1 MSKSVLIIATLDT
14 KGPEAAYIRDG
25 LNRLGI
31 KTTVIDTGILGE
43 PLGITPDISHEDLAI
58 FGGITLHELQNSGT
72 RGRAVERMRTFVIEK
87 VKELH
92 SKGEVLGAIGIG
104 GAEGSV
110 MGAGALMS
118 LPIGVPKLVLS
129 PIASGRHEF
138 GPLVGTSDMLVMH
151 TVIDIL
157 GLNHISKTIYDN
169 AVAAMSG
176 LVNHGHELT
185 VPPAGSKYVAVTMLG
200 NTTTA
205 VMALQK
211 ELEKSG
217 FEVVTFHAN
226 GVGGPAMEELAEA
239 GQFVGVIDFT
249 PSEIVGTLVGG
260 IHYGGP
266 RRMKRVGPLGIPQ
279 ILVPACVDF
288 SVHHTTSISDEF
300 KTGTFEILQT
310 KPLTHWQIV
319 GGKYISV
326 LIVLL
331 FVIVPT
337 FIYIITIH
345 FLSASSSIDG
355 GGIAGSYLGLFLL
368 AAVFSA
374 ISLCCS
380 SYTSNAVVAF
390 LISAFTCLI
399 LYFGFNAISKLPLLQ
414 GNADFYVEMFGIDF
428 HYRSISR
435 GVLDS
440 RDLVYFTSI
449 IFLTTAY
456 RFYVNKYREKLG
468 LVYRIE

>member
-58 FGGITLHELQNSGT
+58 FGGITLLELQNSGT

-87 VKELH
+87 VRELH

-110 MGAGALMS
+110 MGAGALMT
-118 LPIGVPKLVLS
+118 LPIGIPKLVLS

-157 GLNHISKTIYDN
+157 GLNHISKTVYDN
-169 AVAAMSG
+169 AVAAMAG
-176 LVNHGHELT
+176 LVQHGHELAA
-185 VPPAGSKYVAVTMLG
+185 PPAGSKYVAVTMLG
-200 NTTTA
+200 NTTNA

-266 RRMKRVGPLGIPQ
+266 KRMKRVGPLGIPQ

-288 SVHHTTSISDEF
+288 SVHHTTSITNEF
-300 KTGTFEILQT
+300 KNRPIYDHNPEFALARCSKDEMGKLGAYFAECANTSQGPVEIVIPGEGYSIPNVPGGVFWDREADATFESELMKHINPEIPV
-310 KPLTHWQIV
+310 K
-319 GGKYISV
+319 
-326 LIVLL
+326 
-331 FVIVPT
+331 
-337 FIYIITIH
+337 
-345 FLSASSSIDG
+345 
-355 GGIAGSYLGLFLL
+355 
-368 AAVFSA
+368 
-374 ISLCCS
+374 
-380 SYTSNAVVAF
+380 
-390 LISAFTCLI
+390 
-399 LYFGFNAISKLPLLQ
+399 KLPLHA
-414 GNADFYVEMFGIDF
+414 NSDDFGIAVA
-428 HYRSISR
+428 RS
-435 GVLDS
+435 
-440 RDLVYFTSI
+440 
-449 IFLTTAY
+449 FLTLIKQE
-456 RFYVNKYREKLG
+456 NK
-468 LVYRIE
+468 

>member
-43 PLGITPDISHEDLAI
+43 PLGIVPDISHEDLAI
-58 FGGITLHELQNSGT
+58 FCGITLQELQNSGT

-87 VKELH
+87 VKELF

-110 MGAGALMS
+110 MSAGALMT

-169 AVAAMSG
+169 AIAAMAG
-176 LVNHGHELT
+176 LVNHGHELSK
-185 VPPAGSKYVAVTMLG
+185 PPAGSKYVAVTMLG

-211 ELEKSG
+211 ELEGAG

-239 GQFVGVIDFT
+239 GQFVGIIDFT

-266 RRMKRVGPLGIPQ
+266 RRMKRAGPLGIPQ

-288 SVHHTTSISDEF
+288 SVHHTTSIPDEF
-300 KTGTFEILQT
+300 KNRPIYDHNPEFALARCTKEEMGKLGAYFAECANTSVGPLEIVIPGEGYSIPNTPGGVFWDRDADAAFESELMKNIN
-310 KPLTHWQIV
+310 P
-319 GGKYISV
+319 
-326 LIVLL
+326 
-331 FVIVPT
+331 
-337 FIYIITIH
+337 
-345 FLSASSSIDG
+345 
-355 GGIAGSYLGLFLL
+355 GIA
-368 AAVFSA
+368 VE
-374 ISLCCS
+374 
-380 SYTSNAVVAF
+380 
-390 LISAFTCLI
+390 
-399 LYFGFNAISKLPLLQ
+399 KLPLHA
-414 GNADFYVEMFGIDF
+414 NSKEFGIAVAQRF
-428 HYRSISR
+428 LSLISVR
-435 GVLDS
+435 
-440 RDLVYFTSI
+440 T
-449 IFLTTAY
+449 
-456 RFYVNKYREKLG
+456 K
-468 LVYRIE
+468 

>member
-43 PLGITPDISHEDLAI
+43 PLGIVPDISHEDLAI
-58 FGGITLHELQNSGT
+58 FGGITLQELQNSGT

-87 VKELH
+87 VKELF

-110 MGAGALMS
+110 MGAGALMT

-169 AVAAMSG
+169 AIAAMAG
-176 LVNHGHELT
+176 LVNHGHELSK
-185 VPPAGSKYVAVTMLG
+185 PPAGSKYVAVTMLG

-211 ELEKSG
+211 ELEQAG

-239 GQFVGVIDFT
+239 GQFVGIIDFT

-266 RRMKRVGPLGIPQ
+266 RRMKRAGVLGIPQ

-288 SVHHTTSISDEF
+288 SVHHTTSIPDEF
-300 KTGTFEILQT
+300 KDRPIYDHNPEFALARCTKEEMGKLGAYFAECANTSMGPTEIVIPGEGYSIPNVPGGVFWDRDADAVFESELMKNI
-310 KPLTHWQIV
+310 KPE
-319 GGKYISV
+319 ISIEKLPLHANSKEFGIAV
-326 LIVLL
+326 AQR
-331 FVIVPT
+331 
-337 FIYIITIH
+337 
-345 FLSASSSIDG
+345 FLS
-355 GGIAGSYLGLFLL
+355 
-368 AAVFSA
+368 
-374 ISLCCS
+374 
-380 SYTSNAVVAF
+380 
-390 LISAFTCLI
+390 LISA
-399 LYFGFNAISKLPLLQ
+399 
-414 GNADFYVEMFGIDF
+414 
-428 HYRSISR
+428 
-435 GVLDS
+435 
-440 RDLVYFTSI
+440 
-449 IFLTTAY
+449 
-456 RFYVNKYREKLG
+456 
-468 LVYRIE
+468 RIK

>member
-1 MSKSVLIIATLDT
+1 VSKSVLIIATLDT

-43 PLGITPDISHEDLAI
+43 PLGVTPDISHEDLAI
-58 FGGITLHELQNSGT
+58 FGGITLLELQNSGT

-87 VKELH
+87 VRELH

-110 MGAGALMS
+110 MGAGALMT
-118 LPIGVPKLVLS
+118 LPIGIPKLVLS

-157 GLNHISKTIYDN
+157 GLNHISKTVYDN
-169 AVAAMSG
+169 AVAAMAG
-176 LVNHGHELT
+176 LVQHGHELAA
-185 VPPAGSKYVAVTMLG
+185 PPAGSKYVAVTMLG
-200 NTTTA
+200 NTTNA

-266 RRMKRVGPLGIPQ
+266 KRMKRVGPLGIPQ

-288 SVHHTTSISDEF
+288 SVHHTTSITNEF
-300 KTGTFEILQT
+300 KNRPIYDHNPEFALARCSKDEMGKLGAYFAECANTSQGPVEIVIPGEGYSIPNVPGGVFWDREADATFESELMKHINPEIPV
-310 KPLTHWQIV
+310 K
-319 GGKYISV
+319 
-326 LIVLL
+326 
-331 FVIVPT
+331 
-337 FIYIITIH
+337 
-345 FLSASSSIDG
+345 
-355 GGIAGSYLGLFLL
+355 
-368 AAVFSA
+368 
-374 ISLCCS
+374 
-380 SYTSNAVVAF
+380 
-390 LISAFTCLI
+390 
-399 LYFGFNAISKLPLLQ
+399 KLPLHA
-414 GNADFYVEMFGIDF
+414 NSDDFGIAVA
-428 HYRSISR
+428 RS
-435 GVLDS
+435 
-440 RDLVYFTSI
+440 
-449 IFLTTAY
+449 FLTLIKQE
-456 RFYVNKYREKLG
+456 NK
-468 LVYRIE
+468 

>member
-87 VKELH
+87 VKELF

-110 MGAGALMS
+110 MGAGALMT

-169 AVAAMSG
+169 AVAVMAG
-176 LVNHGHELT
+176 LVNHGHELSK
-185 VPPAGSKYVAVTMLG
+185 PPAGSKYVAVTMLG

-211 ELEKSG
+211 ELEEAG

-239 GQFVGVIDFT
+239 GQFVGIIDFT

-288 SVHHTTSISDEF
+288 SVHHTTSIPDEF
-300 KTGTFEILQT
+300 KNRPIYDHNPEFALARCTKEEMGKLGAYFAECANTSVGPTEIVIPGEGYSIPNVPGGVFWDRDADAAFEAELMKNL
-310 KPLTHWQIV
+310 KPEIAVEKLPLHANSKEFGIAVAQR
-319 GGKYISV
+319 
-326 LIVLL
+326 
-331 FVIVPT
+331 
-337 FIYIITIH
+337 
-345 FLSASSSIDG
+345 FLS
-355 GGIAGSYLGLFLL
+355 
-368 AAVFSA
+368 
-374 ISLCCS
+374 
-380 SYTSNAVVAF
+380 
-390 LISAFTCLI
+390 LISA
-399 LYFGFNAISKLPLLQ
+399 
-414 GNADFYVEMFGIDF
+414 
-428 HYRSISR
+428 
-435 GVLDS
+435 
-440 RDLVYFTSI
+440 
-449 IFLTTAY
+449 
-456 RFYVNKYREKLG
+456 
-468 LVYRIE
+468 RIK

>member
-43 PLGITPDISHEDLAI
+43 PLGIIPDISHEDLAI
-58 FGGITLHELQNSGT
+58 FGGITLQELQNSGT

-87 VKELH
+87 VKELF

-110 MGAGALMS
+110 MGAGALMT

-169 AVAAMSG
+169 AIAAMAG
-176 LVNHGHELT
+176 LVNHGHELSK
-185 VPPAGSKYVAVTMLG
+185 PPAGSKYVAVTMLG

-211 ELEKSG
+211 ELEVAG

-239 GQFVGVIDFT
+239 GQFVGIIDFT

-266 RRMKRVGPLGIPQ
+266 RRMKRAGVLGIPQ

-288 SVHHTTSISDEF
+288 SVHHTTSIPDEF
-300 KTGTFEILQT
+300 KSRPIYDHNPEFALVRCTKEEMGKLGAYFAECANTSMGPTEIVIPGEGYSIPNTPGGVFWDRDADATFETELLKNI
-310 KPLTHWQIV
+310 KPE
-319 GGKYISV
+319 
-326 LIVLL
+326 
-331 FVIVPT
+331 
-337 FIYIITIH
+337 ITIE
-345 FLSASSSIDG
+345 
-355 GGIAGSYLGLFLL
+355 
-368 AAVFSA
+368 
-374 ISLCCS
+374 
-380 SYTSNAVVAF
+380 
-390 LISAFTCLI
+390 
-399 LYFGFNAISKLPLLQ
+399 KLPLHA
-414 GNADFYVEMFGIDF
+414 NSKEFGIAVAQRF
-428 HYRSISR
+428 LALISVR
-435 GVLDS
+435 
-440 RDLVYFTSI
+440 T
-449 IFLTTAY
+449 
-456 RFYVNKYREKLG
+456 K
-468 LVYRIE
+468 

>member
-43 PLGITPDISHEDLAI
+43 PLGIIPDISHEDLAI

-87 VKELH
+87 VKELF

-110 MGAGALMS
+110 MGAGALMT

-169 AVAAMSG
+169 AVAVMAG
-176 LVNHGHELT
+176 LVNHGHELSK
-185 VPPAGSKYVAVTMLG
+185 PPAGSKYVAVTMLG

-211 ELEKSG
+211 ELEEAG

-239 GQFVGVIDFT
+239 GQFVGIIDFT

-266 RRMKRVGPLGIPQ
+266 RRMKRAGVLGIPQ

-288 SVHHTTSISDEF
+288 SVHHTTSIPDEF
-300 KTGTFEILQT
+300 KNRPIYDHNPEFALARCTKEEMGKLGAYFAECANTSVGPTEIVIPGEGYSIPNVPGGVFWDRDADAAFESELMKNL
-310 KPLTHWQIV
+310 KPEIAVEKLPLHANSKEFGIAVAQR
-319 GGKYISV
+319 
-326 LIVLL
+326 
-331 FVIVPT
+331 
-337 FIYIITIH
+337 
-345 FLSASSSIDG
+345 FLS
-355 GGIAGSYLGLFLL
+355 
-368 AAVFSA
+368 
-374 ISLCCS
+374 
-380 SYTSNAVVAF
+380 
-390 LISAFTCLI
+390 LISA
-399 LYFGFNAISKLPLLQ
+399 
-414 GNADFYVEMFGIDF
+414 
-428 HYRSISR
+428 
-435 GVLDS
+435 
-440 RDLVYFTSI
+440 
-449 IFLTTAY
+449 
-456 RFYVNKYREKLG
+456 
-468 LVYRIE
+468 RIK

>member
-43 PLGITPDISHEDLAI
+43 PLGIVPDISHEDLAI
-58 FGGITLHELQNSGT
+58 FGGITLQELQNSGT

-87 VKELH
+87 VKELF

-110 MGAGALMS
+110 MGAGALMT

-169 AVAAMSG
+169 AIAAMAG
-176 LVNHGHELT
+176 LVNHGHELSK
-185 VPPAGSKYVAVTMLG
+185 PPAGSKYVAVTMLG

-211 ELEKSG
+211 ELEQVG

-239 GQFVGVIDFT
+239 GQFVGIIDFT

-266 RRMKRVGPLGIPQ
+266 RRMKRAGVLGIPQ

-288 SVHHTTSISDEF
+288 SVHHTTSIPDEF
-300 KTGTFEILQT
+300 KDRPIYDHNPEFALARCTKEEMGKLGAYFAECANTSMGPTEIVIPGEGYSIPNVPGGVFWDRDADAAFESELMKNI
-310 KPLTHWQIV
+310 KPE
-319 GGKYISV
+319 ISIEKLPLHANSKEFGIAV
-326 LIVLL
+326 AQR
-331 FVIVPT
+331 
-337 FIYIITIH
+337 
-345 FLSASSSIDG
+345 FLS
-355 GGIAGSYLGLFLL
+355 
-368 AAVFSA
+368 
-374 ISLCCS
+374 
-380 SYTSNAVVAF
+380 
-390 LISAFTCLI
+390 LISA
-399 LYFGFNAISKLPLLQ
+399 
-414 GNADFYVEMFGIDF
+414 
-428 HYRSISR
+428 
-435 GVLDS
+435 
-440 RDLVYFTSI
+440 
-449 IFLTTAY
+449 
-456 RFYVNKYREKLG
+456 
-468 LVYRIE
+468 RIK

>member
-1 MSKSVLIIATLDT
+1 VSKSVLIIATLDT

-87 VKELH
+87 VKELF

-110 MGAGALMS
+110 MGAGALMT

-169 AVAAMSG
+169 AVAVMAG
-176 LVNHGHELT
+176 LVNHGHELSK
-185 VPPAGSKYVAVTMLG
+185 PPAGSKYVAVTMLG

-211 ELEKSG
+211 ELEEAG

-239 GQFVGVIDFT
+239 GQFVGIIDFT

-266 RRMKRVGPLGIPQ
+266 RRMKRAGPLGIPQ

-288 SVHHTTSISDEF
+288 SVHHTTSIPDEF
-300 KTGTFEILQT
+300 KNRPIYDHNPEFALARCTKEEMGKLGAYFAECANTSVGPTEIVIPGEGYSIPNVPGGVFWDRDADAAFETELMKNL
-310 KPLTHWQIV
+310 KPEIAVEKLPLHANSKEFGIAVAQR
-319 GGKYISV
+319 
-326 LIVLL
+326 
-331 FVIVPT
+331 
-337 FIYIITIH
+337 
-345 FLSASSSIDG
+345 FLS
-355 GGIAGSYLGLFLL
+355 
-368 AAVFSA
+368 
-374 ISLCCS
+374 
-380 SYTSNAVVAF
+380 
-390 LISAFTCLI
+390 LISA
-399 LYFGFNAISKLPLLQ
+399 
-414 GNADFYVEMFGIDF
+414 
-428 HYRSISR
+428 
-435 GVLDS
+435 
-440 RDLVYFTSI
+440 
-449 IFLTTAY
+449 
-456 RFYVNKYREKLG
+456 
-468 LVYRIE
+468 RIK

>member
-1 MSKSVLIIATLDT
+1 VSKSVLIIATLDT

-87 VKELH
+87 VKELF

-110 MGAGALMS
+110 MGAGALMT

-169 AVAAMSG
+169 AVAVMAG
-176 LVNHGHELT
+176 LVIHGHELSK
-185 VPPAGSKYVAVTMLG
+185 PPAGSKYVAVTMLG

-211 ELEKSG
+211 ELEGAG

-239 GQFVGVIDFT
+239 GQFVGIIDFT

-266 RRMKRVGPLGIPQ
+266 RRMKRAGVLGIPQ

-288 SVHHTTSISDEF
+288 SVHHTTSIPDEF
-300 KTGTFEILQT
+300 KDRPIYDHNPEFALARCSKDEMGQLGAYFAECANTSVGPTEIVIPGEGYSIPNVPGGVFWDRDADAAFEAELMKNLKSEIAVEKL
-310 KPLTHWQIV
+310 PLHANSKEFGIAVAQR
-319 GGKYISV
+319 
-326 LIVLL
+326 
-331 FVIVPT
+331 
-337 FIYIITIH
+337 
-345 FLSASSSIDG
+345 FLS
-355 GGIAGSYLGLFLL
+355 
-368 AAVFSA
+368 
-374 ISLCCS
+374 
-380 SYTSNAVVAF
+380 
-390 LISAFTCLI
+390 LISA
-399 LYFGFNAISKLPLLQ
+399 
-414 GNADFYVEMFGIDF
+414 
-428 HYRSISR
+428 
-435 GVLDS
+435 
-440 RDLVYFTSI
+440 
-449 IFLTTAY
+449 
-456 RFYVNKYREKLG
+456 
-468 LVYRIE
+468 RIK

>member
-1 MSKSVLIIATLDT
+1 VSKSVLIIATLDT

-25 LNRLGI
+25 LNRLEI

-58 FGGITLHELQNSGT
+58 FGGITLLELQNSGT

-87 VKELH
+87 VRELH

-110 MGAGALMS
+110 MGAGALMT
-118 LPIGVPKLVLS
+118 LPIGIPKLVLS

-169 AVAAMSG
+169 AVAAMAG
-176 LVNHGHELT
+176 LVQHGHELAA
-185 VPPAGSKYVAVTMLG
+185 PPAGSKYVAVTMLG

-205 VMALQK
+205 VMALQN

-266 RRMKRVGPLGIPQ
+266 KRMKRVGPLGIPQ

-288 SVHHTTSISDEF
+288 SVHHTTSITNEF
-300 KTGTFEILQT
+300 KNRPIYDHNPEFALARCSKDEMGKLGAYFAECANTSQGPVEIVIPGEGYSIPNVPGGVFWDREADATFESELMKHINPEIPV
-310 KPLTHWQIV
+310 K
-319 GGKYISV
+319 
-326 LIVLL
+326 
-331 FVIVPT
+331 
-337 FIYIITIH
+337 
-345 FLSASSSIDG
+345 
-355 GGIAGSYLGLFLL
+355 
-368 AAVFSA
+368 
-374 ISLCCS
+374 
-380 SYTSNAVVAF
+380 
-390 LISAFTCLI
+390 
-399 LYFGFNAISKLPLLQ
+399 KLPLHA
-414 GNADFYVEMFGIDF
+414 NSDDFGIAVA
-428 HYRSISR
+428 RS
-435 GVLDS
+435 
-440 RDLVYFTSI
+440 
-449 IFLTTAY
+449 FLTLIKQE
-456 RFYVNKYREKLG
+456 NK
-468 LVYRIE
+468 

>member
-87 VKELH
+87 VKELF

-110 MGAGALMS
+110 MGAGALMT

-169 AVAAMSG
+169 AVAVMAG
-176 LVNHGHELT
+176 LVNHGHELSK
-185 VPPAGSKYVAVTMLG
+185 PPAGSKYVAVTMLG

-211 ELEKSG
+211 ELEEAG

-239 GQFVGVIDFT
+239 GQFVGIIDFT

-266 RRMKRVGPLGIPQ
+266 RRMKRAGVLGIPQ

-288 SVHHTTSISDEF
+288 SVHHTTSIPDEF
-300 KTGTFEILQT
+300 KDRPIYDHNPEFVLARCSKDEMSQLGAYFAECANSSVGPTEIVIPGEGYSIPNVPGGVFWDRDADAAFEIELMKNL
-310 KPLTHWQIV
+310 KPEIAVEKLPLHANSKEFGIAVAQR
-319 GGKYISV
+319 
-326 LIVLL
+326 
-331 FVIVPT
+331 
-337 FIYIITIH
+337 
-345 FLSASSSIDG
+345 FLS
-355 GGIAGSYLGLFLL
+355 
-368 AAVFSA
+368 
-374 ISLCCS
+374 
-380 SYTSNAVVAF
+380 
-390 LISAFTCLI
+390 LISA
-399 LYFGFNAISKLPLLQ
+399 
-414 GNADFYVEMFGIDF
+414 
-428 HYRSISR
+428 
-435 GVLDS
+435 
-440 RDLVYFTSI
+440 
-449 IFLTTAY
+449 
-456 RFYVNKYREKLG
+456 
-468 LVYRIE
+468 RIK

>member
-1 MSKSVLIIATLDT
+1 VSKSVLIIATLDT

-87 VKELH
+87 VKELF

-110 MGAGALMS
+110 MGAGALMT

-169 AVAAMSG
+169 AVAVMAG
-176 LVNHGHELT
+176 LVNHGHELSK
-185 VPPAGSKYVAVTMLG
+185 PPAGSKYVAVTMLG

-211 ELEKSG
+211 ELEEAG

-239 GQFVGVIDFT
+239 GQFVGIIDFT

-266 RRMKRVGPLGIPQ
+266 RRMKRAGLLGIPQ

-288 SVHHTTSISDEF
+288 SVHHTTSIPDEF
-300 KTGTFEILQT
+300 KNRPIYDHNPEFALARCTKEEMGKLGAFFAECANTSVGPTEIVIPGEGYSIPNVPGGVFWDRDADAAFETELMKNL
-310 KPLTHWQIV
+310 KPEIAVEKLPLHANSKEFGIAVAQR
-319 GGKYISV
+319 
-326 LIVLL
+326 
-331 FVIVPT
+331 
-337 FIYIITIH
+337 
-345 FLSASSSIDG
+345 FLS
-355 GGIAGSYLGLFLL
+355 
-368 AAVFSA
+368 
-374 ISLCCS
+374 
-380 SYTSNAVVAF
+380 
-390 LISAFTCLI
+390 LISA
-399 LYFGFNAISKLPLLQ
+399 
-414 GNADFYVEMFGIDF
+414 
-428 HYRSISR
+428 
-435 GVLDS
+435 
-440 RDLVYFTSI
+440 
-449 IFLTTAY
+449 
-456 RFYVNKYREKLG
+456 
-468 LVYRIE
+468 RIK

>member
-87 VKELH
+87 VKELF

-110 MGAGALMS
+110 MGAGALMT

-169 AVAAMSG
+169 AVAVMAG
-176 LVNHGHELT
+176 LVNHGHELSK
-185 VPPAGSKYVAVTMLG
+185 PPAGSKYVAVTMLG

-211 ELEKSG
+211 ELEEAG

-239 GQFVGVIDFT
+239 GQFVGIIDFT

-266 RRMKRVGPLGIPQ
+266 RRMKRAGVLGIPQ

-288 SVHHTTSISDEF
+288 SVHHTTSIPDEF
-300 KTGTFEILQT
+300 KDRPIYDHNPEFALARCSKDEMGQLGAYFAECANTSVGPTEIVIPGEGYSIPNVPGGVFWDRDADAAFETELMKNL
-310 KPLTHWQIV
+310 KPEIAVEKLPLHANSKEFGIAVAQR
-319 GGKYISV
+319 
-326 LIVLL
+326 
-331 FVIVPT
+331 
-337 FIYIITIH
+337 
-345 FLSASSSIDG
+345 FLS
-355 GGIAGSYLGLFLL
+355 
-368 AAVFSA
+368 
-374 ISLCCS
+374 
-380 SYTSNAVVAF
+380 
-390 LISAFTCLI
+390 LISA
-399 LYFGFNAISKLPLLQ
+399 
-414 GNADFYVEMFGIDF
+414 
-428 HYRSISR
+428 
-435 GVLDS
+435 
-440 RDLVYFTSI
+440 
-449 IFLTTAY
+449 
-456 RFYVNKYREKLG
+456 
-468 LVYRIE
+468 RIK

>member
-1 MSKSVLIIATLDT
+1 VSKSVLIIATLDT

-87 VKELH
+87 VKELF

-110 MGAGALMS
+110 MGAGALMT

-169 AVAAMSG
+169 AVAVMAG
-176 LVNHGHELT
+176 LVNHGHELSK
-185 VPPAGSKYVAVTMLG
+185 PPAGSKYVAVTMLG

-211 ELEKSG
+211 ELEEAG

-239 GQFVGVIDFT
+239 GQFVGIIDFT

-266 RRMKRVGPLGIPQ
+266 RRMKRAGVLGIPQ

-288 SVHHTTSISDEF
+288 SVHHTTSIPDEF
-300 KTGTFEILQT
+300 KDRPIYDHNPEFVLARCSKDEMGQLGAYFAECANSSVGPTEIVIPGEGYSIPNVPGGVFWDRDADAAFEFELMKNL
-310 KPLTHWQIV
+310 KPEIAVEKLPLHANSKEFGIAVAQR
-319 GGKYISV
+319 
-326 LIVLL
+326 
-331 FVIVPT
+331 
-337 FIYIITIH
+337 
-345 FLSASSSIDG
+345 FLS
-355 GGIAGSYLGLFLL
+355 
-368 AAVFSA
+368 
-374 ISLCCS
+374 
-380 SYTSNAVVAF
+380 
-390 LISAFTCLI
+390 LISA
-399 LYFGFNAISKLPLLQ
+399 
-414 GNADFYVEMFGIDF
+414 
-428 HYRSISR
+428 
-435 GVLDS
+435 
-440 RDLVYFTSI
+440 
-449 IFLTTAY
+449 
-456 RFYVNKYREKLG
+456 
-468 LVYRIE
+468 RIK

>member
-43 PLGITPDISHEDLAI
+43 PLGIVPDISHEDLAI
-58 FGGITLHELQNSGT
+58 FGGITLQELQNSGT

-87 VKELH
+87 VKELF

-110 MGAGALMS
+110 MGAGALMT
-118 LPIGVPKLVLS
+118 LPIGVQKLVLS

-151 TVIDIL
+151 TVIDIF

-169 AVAAMSG
+169 AIAAMAG
-176 LVNHGHELT
+176 LVNHGHELSK
-185 VPPAGSKYVAVTMLG
+185 PPAGSKYVAVTMLG

-211 ELEKSG
+211 ELEQAG

-239 GQFVGVIDFT
+239 GQFVGIIDFT

-266 RRMKRVGPLGIPQ
+266 RRMKRAGVLGIPQ

-288 SVHHTTSISDEF
+288 SVHHTTSIPDEF
-300 KTGTFEILQT
+300 KDRPIYDHNPEFALARCTKEEMGKLGAYFAECANTSMGPTEIVIPGEGYSIPNVPGGVFWDRDADAAFESELMKNI
-310 KPLTHWQIV
+310 KPE
-319 GGKYISV
+319 ISIEKLPLHANSKEFGIAV
-326 LIVLL
+326 AQR
-331 FVIVPT
+331 
-337 FIYIITIH
+337 
-345 FLSASSSIDG
+345 FLS
-355 GGIAGSYLGLFLL
+355 
-368 AAVFSA
+368 
-374 ISLCCS
+374 
-380 SYTSNAVVAF
+380 
-390 LISAFTCLI
+390 LISA
-399 LYFGFNAISKLPLLQ
+399 
-414 GNADFYVEMFGIDF
+414 
-428 HYRSISR
+428 
-435 GVLDS
+435 
-440 RDLVYFTSI
+440 
-449 IFLTTAY
+449 
-456 RFYVNKYREKLG
+456 
-468 LVYRIE
+468 RIK

>member
-43 PLGITPDISHEDLAI
+43 PLGIVPDISHEDLAI
-58 FGGITLHELQNSGT
+58 FGGITLQELQNSGT

-87 VKELH
+87 VKELF

-110 MGAGALMS
+110 MGAGALMT

-169 AVAAMSG
+169 AIAAMAG
-176 LVNHGHELT
+176 LVNHGHELSK
-185 VPPAGSKYVAVTMLG
+185 PPAGSKYVAVTMLG

-211 ELEKSG
+211 ELEQAG

-239 GQFVGVIDFT
+239 GQFVGIIDFT

-266 RRMKRVGPLGIPQ
+266 RRMKRAGVLGIPQ

-288 SVHHTTSISDEF
+288 SVHHTTSIPDEF
-300 KTGTFEILQT
+300 KDRPIYDHNPEFALARCTKEEMGKLGAYFAECANTSMGPTEIVIPGEGYSIPNVPGGVFWDRDADAAFESELMKNI
-310 KPLTHWQIV
+310 KPE
-319 GGKYISV
+319 ISIEKLPLHANSKEFGIAV
-326 LIVLL
+326 AQR
-331 FVIVPT
+331 
-337 FIYIITIH
+337 
-345 FLSASSSIDG
+345 FLS
-355 GGIAGSYLGLFLL
+355 
-368 AAVFSA
+368 
-374 ISLCCS
+374 
-380 SYTSNAVVAF
+380 
-390 LISAFTCLI
+390 LISA
-399 LYFGFNAISKLPLLQ
+399 
-414 GNADFYVEMFGIDF
+414 
-428 HYRSISR
+428 
-435 GVLDS
+435 
-440 RDLVYFTSI
+440 
-449 IFLTTAY
+449 
-456 RFYVNKYREKLG
+456 
-468 LVYRIE
+468 RIK

>member
-87 VKELH
+87 VKELF

-110 MGAGALMS
+110 MGAGALMT

-169 AVAAMSG
+169 AVAVMAG
-176 LVNHGHELT
+176 LVNHGHELSK
-185 VPPAGSKYVAVTMLG
+185 PPAGSKYVAVTMLG

-211 ELEKSG
+211 ELEEAG

-239 GQFVGVIDFT
+239 GQFVGIIDFT

-266 RRMKRVGPLGIPQ
+266 RRMKRAGLLGIPQ

-288 SVHHTTSISDEF
+288 SVHHTTSIPDEF
-300 KTGTFEILQT
+300 KNRPIYDHNPEFALARCTKEEMGKLGAFFAECANTSVGPTEIVIPGEGYSIPNVPGGVFWDRDADAAFETELMKNL
-310 KPLTHWQIV
+310 KPEIAVEKLPLHANSKEFGIAVAQR
-319 GGKYISV
+319 
-326 LIVLL
+326 
-331 FVIVPT
+331 
-337 FIYIITIH
+337 
-345 FLSASSSIDG
+345 FLS
-355 GGIAGSYLGLFLL
+355 
-368 AAVFSA
+368 
-374 ISLCCS
+374 
-380 SYTSNAVVAF
+380 
-390 LISAFTCLI
+390 LISA
-399 LYFGFNAISKLPLLQ
+399 
-414 GNADFYVEMFGIDF
+414 
-428 HYRSISR
+428 
-435 GVLDS
+435 
-440 RDLVYFTSI
+440 
-449 IFLTTAY
+449 
-456 RFYVNKYREKLG
+456 
-468 LVYRIE
+468 RIK

>member
-169 AVAAMSG
+169 AVAAMAG

-288 SVHHTTSISDEF
+288 SVHHTSAISDEF
-300 KTGTFEILQT
+300 KNRPIYDHNPEFALARCTKEEMGTIGAYFAECANTSVGPVQIVIPGEGYSIPNVPGGVFWDRDADATFE
-310 KPLTHWQIV
+310 
-319 GGKYISV
+319 
-326 LIVLL
+326 
-331 FVIVPT
+331 
-337 FIYIITIH
+337 
-345 FLSASSSIDG
+345 
-355 GGIAGSYLGLFLL
+355 
-368 AAVFSA
+368 AALMKNINPEIPVE
-374 ISLCCS
+374 
-380 SYTSNAVVAF
+380 
-390 LISAFTCLI
+390 
-399 LYFGFNAISKLPLLQ
+399 KLPLHA
-414 GNADFYVEMFGIDF
+414 NSDEFGIAVAQRF
-428 HYRSISR
+428 LSLIS
-435 GVLDS
+435 V
-440 RDLVYFTSI
+440 
-449 IFLTTAY
+449 
-456 RFYVNKYREKLG
+456 REK
-468 LVYRIE
+468 

>member
-43 PLGITPDISHEDLAI
+43 PLGIVPDISHEDLAI
-58 FGGITLHELQNSGT
+58 FGGITLQELQNSGT

-87 VKELH
+87 VKELF

-110 MGAGALMS
+110 MGAGALMT

-151 TVIDIL
+151 TVIDIF

-169 AVAAMSG
+169 AIAAMAG
-176 LVNHGHELT
+176 LVNHGHELSK
-185 VPPAGSKYVAVTMLG
+185 PPAGSKYVAVTMLG

-211 ELEKSG
+211 ELEQVG

-239 GQFVGVIDFT
+239 GQFVGIIDFT

-266 RRMKRVGPLGIPQ
+266 RRMKRAGVLGIPQ

-288 SVHHTTSISDEF
+288 SVHHTTSIPDEF
-300 KTGTFEILQT
+300 KDRPIYDHNPEFALARCTKEEMGKLGAYFAECANTSMGPTEIVIPGEGYSIPNVPGGVFWDRDADAAFESELMKNI
-310 KPLTHWQIV
+310 KPE
-319 GGKYISV
+319 ISIEKLPLHANSKEFGIAV
-326 LIVLL
+326 AQR
-331 FVIVPT
+331 
-337 FIYIITIH
+337 
-345 FLSASSSIDG
+345 FLS
-355 GGIAGSYLGLFLL
+355 
-368 AAVFSA
+368 
-374 ISLCCS
+374 
-380 SYTSNAVVAF
+380 
-390 LISAFTCLI
+390 LISA
-399 LYFGFNAISKLPLLQ
+399 
-414 GNADFYVEMFGIDF
+414 
-428 HYRSISR
+428 
-435 GVLDS
+435 
-440 RDLVYFTSI
+440 
-449 IFLTTAY
+449 
-456 RFYVNKYREKLG
+456 
-468 LVYRIE
+468 RIK

>member
-43 PLGITPDISHEDLAI
+43 PLGIIPDISHEDLAI

-87 VKELH
+87 VKELF

-110 MGAGALMS
+110 MGAGALMT

-169 AVAAMSG
+169 AVAVMAG
-176 LVNHGHELT
+176 LVNHGHELSK
-185 VPPAGSKYVAVTMLG
+185 PPAGSKYVAVTMLG

-211 ELEKSG
+211 ELEEAG

-239 GQFVGVIDFT
+239 GQFVGIIDFT

-288 SVHHTTSISDEF
+288 SVHHTTSIPDEF
-300 KTGTFEILQT
+300 KNRPIYDHNPEFVLARCTKEEMGKLGAYFAECANTSVGPTEIVIPGEGYSIPNVPGGVFWDRDADAAFESELMKNL
-310 KPLTHWQIV
+310 KPEIAVEKLPLHANSKEFGIAVAQR
-319 GGKYISV
+319 
-326 LIVLL
+326 
-331 FVIVPT
+331 
-337 FIYIITIH
+337 
-345 FLSASSSIDG
+345 FLS
-355 GGIAGSYLGLFLL
+355 
-368 AAVFSA
+368 
-374 ISLCCS
+374 
-380 SYTSNAVVAF
+380 
-390 LISAFTCLI
+390 LISA
-399 LYFGFNAISKLPLLQ
+399 
-414 GNADFYVEMFGIDF
+414 
-428 HYRSISR
+428 
-435 GVLDS
+435 
-440 RDLVYFTSI
+440 
-449 IFLTTAY
+449 
-456 RFYVNKYREKLG
+456 
-468 LVYRIE
+468 RIK